1 MGDGIGIR
9 HRPRTP
15 VGHALEILSLD
26 ALATTRAGLE
36 RDAELRGKRAVAAA
50 RDAVAQWRQ
59 PTRPTMRALRVWP
72 GGRVAWHD
80 APAPAPPG
88 PQGAIVHPI
97 AIATCD
103 LDRRMG
109 LGRTQ
114 FPLPMHFGHECV
126 AEVLA
131 VGDEVATV
139 RPGMRVVVPFQ
150 ISCGTCAPCVRG
162 STSNCVA
169 VPPGSMYGFGAGGGH
184 WGGAIADQ
192 LAVPYADAMLVPLP
206 DDIDPAAAAS
216 VADNVSDA
224 YRHVAPHADVVRSRE
239 SPVLIIGALDAKP
252 THSVS
257 VALYAGLV
265 AHALGL
271 REVAFVD
278 SRQHVRDL
286 AEKLGFAAH
295 PARALRSLPRAAL
308 VIEESGTRAGVAAA
322 IGHTAPDGICSST
335 GSLYRSA
342 KIPAGLM
349 YARNISLHIGRSDAR
364 THIPRVL
371 ELMAAG
377 RLQPET
383 VTTDTAPID
392 DAPTAIR
399 AHIRGEAT
407 KTVLVG

>member
-1 MGDGIGIR
+1 MSQETGIR

-15 VGHALEILSLD
+15 VGHALEMLSLD
-26 ALATTRAGLE
+26 ALATTKAGLE
-36 RDAELRGKRAVAAA
+36 RDAHVRGRRAVAAV
-50 RDAVAQWRQ
+50 RDAMSEWRQ

-80 APAPAPPG
+80 APAPALPG

-114 FPLPMHFGHECV
+114 FPLAMHFGHECV
-126 AEVLA
+126 AEVVT
-131 VGDEVATV
+131 VGDDVVTV

-150 ISCGTCAPCVRG
+150 ISCGMCAPCVRG
-162 STSNCVA
+162 STSNCAA

-192 LAVPYADAMLVPLP
+192 LAVPYADGMLVPLP
-206 DDIDPAAAAS
+206 YGIAPAAAAS
-216 VADNVSDA
+216 VADNVSDG
-224 YRHVAPHADVVRSRE
+224 YRHVAAYADLVRARE
-239 SPVLIIGALDAKP
+239 SSVLIIGALDAKP

-257 VALYAGLV
+257 IALYAGLV
-265 AHALGL
+265 AQALGL
-271 REVAFVD
+271 HDVAFVD
-278 SRQHVRDL
+278 SRQHVREQ
-286 AEKLGFAAH
+286 AEKLGFAAY
-295 PARALRSLPRAAL
+295 PARALGSLPLAAL
-308 VIEESGTRAGVAAA
+308 VIEESGTRDGLAEA
-322 IGHTAPDGICSST
+322 IGRTAYDGICSSS

-342 KIPAGLM
+342 RIPAGLM
-349 YARNISLHIGRSDAR
+349 YARNMSVHIGRADAR
-364 THIPRVL
+364 TLIPHVL
-371 ELMAAG
+371 DLMTAG
-377 RLQPET
+377 RLHPET

-392 DAPTAIR
+392 AAPTAIR

-407 KTVLVG
+407 KTVLIE